1 MFSSVK
7 QHHFTQ
13 QRAEPVVSNCF
24 LLPPSLLSS
33 PAGSTRRCT
42 RRPSSPTSARTA
54 PRPSP
59 TPPTWL
65 STSVSTRG
73 PSPTTVPTARRPSAS
88 SPTSSSTHGK
98 GEWQA
103 TAPAPLACP
112 PHPRP
117 GHTQQPA
124 CGGRGRN
131 LAGGETWLEE
141 NTTFIWEKE
150 QVTTWRHKWMLRES
164 LSGAEATLGRCN
176 DCVIFP
182 DAWEEEI
189 DLEQRQL
196 LLPSFAS
203 LKTPMHTSCK
213 IFSLMLKP
221 GHLKMIPLALRAPL

>member
-1 MFSSVK
+1 MWVSSSRASPGRRGFEGEGGGVLSSGK

-13 QRAEPVVSNCF
+13 RRAEPVVSNRS

-33 PAGSTRRCT
+33 PAGSTPRCT

-59 TPPTWL
+59 TPPTWP

-98 GEWQA
+98 GEWRA

-124 CGGRGRN
+124 CGGRGRDP
-131 LAGGETWLEE
+131 AGGESWPEE
-141 NTTFIWEKE
+141 STAGT
-150 QVTTWRHKWMLRES
+150 
-164 LSGAEATLGRCN
+164 
-176 DCVIFP
+176 
-182 DAWEEEI
+182 WEE
-189 DLEQRQL
+189 DQARLETQVDAQRAFLGQ
-196 LLPSFAS
+196 
-203 LKTPMHTSCK
+203 K
-213 IFSLMLKP
+213 
-221 GHLKMIPLALRAPL
+221 

>member
-1 MFSSVK
+1 MPIQAGVLLGGGRKGVLSSVK

-13 QRAEPVVSNCF
+13 QRAEPLVSNCF

-33 PAGSTRRCT
+33 PAGSTPRCT

-59 TPPTWL
+59 TPPTWP

-98 GEWQA
+98 GEWRA
-103 TAPAPLACP
+103 TDPAPLACP

-124 CGGRGRN
+124 CGGRGRD
-131 LAGGETWLEE
+131 LAGGETWLASGRRK
-141 NTTFIWEKE
+141 TKHH
-150 QVTTWRHKWMLRES
+150 WRFKWTQRE
-164 LSGAEATLGRCN
+164 
-176 DCVIFP
+176 
-182 DAWEEEI
+182 
-189 DLEQRQL
+189 
-196 LLPSFAS
+196 
-203 LKTPMHTSCK
+203 
-213 IFSLMLKP
+213 
-221 GHLKMIPLALRAPL
+221 PLWGKSYIGELQ

>member
-1 MFSSVK
+1 MLSSVK

-13 QRAEPVVSNCF
+13 QRAEPEVSNCF

-33 PAGSTRRCT
+33 PAGSTPRCI

-59 TPPTWL
+59 TPPTWP

-98 GEWQA
+98 GEWRA

-124 CGGRGRN
+124 CGGRGRD

-141 NTTFIWEKE
+141 NTAGICKKE
-150 QVTTWRHKWMLRES
+150 QMTALEKQVDTQRVF
-164 LSGAEATLGRCN
+164 LGQKLHWG
-176 DCVIFP
+176 DAMTVILFL
-182 DAWEEEI
+182 DAWEEE
-189 DLEQRQL
+189 
-196 LLPSFAS
+196 
-203 LKTPMHTSCK
+203 T
-213 IFSLMLKP
+213 
-221 GHLKMIPLALRAPL
+221 

>member
-1 MFSSVK
+1 MLSSVK

-33 PAGSTRRCT
+33 PAGSTPRCI

-59 TPPTWL
+59 TPPTWP
-65 STSVSTRG
+65 STSVSIRG

-98 GEWQA
+98 GEWRA

-124 CGGRGRN
+124 CGGRGRD
-131 LAGGETWLEE
+131 LTGGETWLEE
-141 NTTFIWEKE
+141 HDWHLEERTKDNTGETSGYLRVFLGQKLHWGDAMTH
-150 QVTTWRHKWMLRES
+150 VPVCMGGRDLTWNRDNFFSPH
-164 LSGAEATLGRCN
+164 
-176 DCVIFP
+176 FP
-182 DAWEEEI
+182 
-189 DLEQRQL
+189 
-196 LLPSFAS
+196 P
-203 LKTPMHTSCK
+203 
-213 IFSLMLKP
+213 
-221 GHLKMIPLALRAPL
+221 